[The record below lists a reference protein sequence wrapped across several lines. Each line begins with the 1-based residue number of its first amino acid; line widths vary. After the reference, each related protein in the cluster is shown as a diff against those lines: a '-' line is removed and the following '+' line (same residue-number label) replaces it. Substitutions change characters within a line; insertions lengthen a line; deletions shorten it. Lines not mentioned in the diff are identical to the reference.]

1 MVTFVGSHVVCAFLR
16 SECLEVLFRLRNAFV
31 TFFEQNLLH
40 RQRKSVQDRKER
52 YDNGL
57 LKLADTE
64 EQVAQMQIDLEELQ
78 PKLKEATIATDA
90 LLVQIA
96 KDTEVANE
104 KKAVVEK
111 EASHQQS
118 RSAILVA
125 LWMLEYLHP
134 RSRPFTVVTRAHD
147 LTCATRNHAALRV
160 TMLRLQEVICN
171 AQAEESKALKASCE
185 ADLAE
190 ALPALESAVSALK
203 SLSKGDI
210 VEVRAANLLFL
221 VFSSKREV
229 LCIVR
234 DLVPFTN
241 SRTFGWC
248 R

>member
-1 MVTFVGSHVVCAFLR
+1 MVTLLLR
-16 SECLEVLFRLRNAFV
+16 SSSPLLVK
-31 TFFEQNLLH
+31 NLLH
-40 RQRKSVQDRKER
+40 RQRKSVLDRKER

-111 EASHQQS
+111 EARTHVSVRVHFCVEPTGGVPS
-118 RSAILVA
+118 FRSKWPA
-125 LWMLEYLHP
+125 
-134 RSRPFTVVTRAHD
+134 PFL
-147 LTCATRNHAALRV
+147 LTCIRWCCSN
-160 TMLRLQEVICN
+160 LQEVICN
-171 AQAEESKALKASCE
+171 AQAEESRELKASCE

-210 VEVRAANLLFL
+210 VEVSVSFFQPDCR
-221 VFSSKREV
+221 RV
-229 LCIVR
+229 LGVLIDFRCLAR
-234 DLVPFTN
+234 L
-241 SRTFGWC
+241 
-248 R
+248 

>member
-1 MVTFVGSHVVCAFLR
+1 M
-16 SECLEVLFRLRNAFV
+16 
-31 TFFEQNLLH
+31 QNLLH

-78 PKLKEATIATDA
+78 PKLKEATVATDA

-111 EASHQQS
+111 EASS
-118 RSAILVA
+118 VPSVA
-125 LWMLEYLHP
+125 LPMSNQLVVSLPYSSTDPNLCPSMLFE
-134 RSRPFTVVTRAHD
+134 
-147 LTCATRNHAALRV
+147 
-160 TMLRLQEVICN
+160 LQEVICN
-171 AQAEESKALKASCE
+171 AQAEESRALKASCE

-210 VEVRAANLLFL
+210 VEVNAARSLLLERCLSIRVCTGLSYPSIHDDWVASLDNFMD
-221 VFSSKREV
+221 S
-229 LCIVR
+229 
-234 DLVPFTN
+234 
-241 SRTFGWC
+241 
-248 R
+248 